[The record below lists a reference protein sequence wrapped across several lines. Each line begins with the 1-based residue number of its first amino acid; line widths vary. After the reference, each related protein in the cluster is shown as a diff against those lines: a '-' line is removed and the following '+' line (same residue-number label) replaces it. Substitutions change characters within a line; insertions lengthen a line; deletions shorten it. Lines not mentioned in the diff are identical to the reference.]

1 MVTRDNDI
9 RTRRLSLN
17 IGYACINMQL
27 SYPKQYG
34 NKPKDKPITT
44 NRSMIRRTFDTKG
57 IPYASEKTLLNVK
70 DLDTII
76 DWNIMY
82 GYKFF
87 RITSNLAPWKSEYD
101 WSDMPHI
108 KDIKWY
114 LHSIGVKALTHEVRL
129 TSHPGPFNVLT
140 SPHEH
145 VVKNC
150 VNDLTN
156 HGDVFDMMNL
166 SRTPYNKI
174 NIHIGGVYGDKQSAM
189 DRFCKNFELLPDS
202 VKTRLTVENDDK
214 ASMYSVR
221 DLYDGV
227 YKRIGIPIVFDY
239 HHHRFNTGDL
249 SEQEALELAIST
261 WPEDIVPV
269 VHYSESRSKE
279 QLDESIKPQAHS
291 DYVYDYIDT
300 YGNNVDIMIEAK
312 HKELAVKKYT
322 ELHYG

>member
-57 IPYASEKTLLNVK
+57 VQYASEKTLLNVK

-214 ASMYSVR
+214 ASMYSVQ